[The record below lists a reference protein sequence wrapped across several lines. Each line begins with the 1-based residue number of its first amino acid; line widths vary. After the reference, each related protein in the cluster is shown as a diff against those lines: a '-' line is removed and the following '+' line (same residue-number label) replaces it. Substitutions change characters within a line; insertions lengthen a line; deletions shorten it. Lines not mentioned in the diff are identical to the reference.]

1 MLLSLFVSSLVFL
14 SGHLVTGERILLAGV
29 HVPSHLQHLQ
39 EVGQALAKRGHS
51 IYLAIDED
59 FPNRE
64 RFMKPEIMALTFH
77 STDVHFPRFW
87 SEMAKHRLMQRIM
100 GKEAQSIIYPMQRG
114 MQDCSNMMHDDMF
127 MSKVTALKFDLL
139 IFDGFFYCPCNVI
152 LASHL
157 SIPAVFVSCSFMG
170 WNARVPINP
179 AVTSLMIFDYSDRMT
194 FLQRLVNVA
203 FYVGSTVY
211 KINEQN
217 TTLLQKFAPGVTSWV
232 ELQQQTTVLYIIT
245 RDHLLE
251 WPEPQMPN
259 VIRIPGVTTH
269 PAGEL
274 PRQLNELMDAAGDG
288 VIIVSFGGTVVT
300 GQFPTE
306 VISKFFN
313 AFSQLKQTVIFKMS
327 GTNATLPGSVP
338 RNVHLFPW
346 LPQNDLLGHP
356 NTVLFITHC
365 GNNGQ
370 YESLYHGVPMIGFP
384 LFGEQ
389 SHNAFRMVNH
399 GYGLRMNILKF
410 TADGLVN
417 NIHKVLNEKS
427 FKMATQK
434 ASDILKSQPMTPQD
448 TAAYWVE
455 HVLKHGG
462 EHLRTGAM
470 DMPMYQFLMLDI
482 LLFVLVVSFLS
493 GYVLKTIFTVVCRKC
508 LRKQTKEKQQ

>member
-1 MLLSLFVSSLVFL
+1 MLLSLFISSVVFL
-14 SGHLVTGERILLAGV
+14 RGHLVTSERILLAGV
-29 HVPSHLQHLQ
+29 HVPSHLQQLQ
-39 EVGQALAKRGHS
+39 EVGEALDKRGHS
-51 IYLAIDED
+51 VYIVIDED

-64 RFMKPEIMALTFH
+64 KLVKPGITAVTFH
-77 STDVHFPRFW
+77 STDIHFPRYW
-87 SEMAKHRLMQRIM
+87 SETATHGLMSMIL
-100 GKEAQSIIYPMQRG
+100 GKEAQSVILSMQMG
-114 MQDCSNMMHDDMF
+114 MQDCSNMMQDDVF

-152 LASHL
+152 LASRL
-157 SIPAVFVSCSFMG
+157 SIPAVFVSCSFLG
-170 WNARVPINP
+170 WNARVSINP
-179 AVTSLMIFDYSDRMT
+179 AVTPLVIFDYSDRMT
-194 FLQRLVNVA
+194 FLQRLVNIVV
-203 FYVGSTVY
+203 YVGSTVY
-211 KINEQN
+211 KVNEHN
-217 TTLLQKFAPGVTSWV
+217 TTLLQKFAPGATSWT

-259 VIRIPGVTTH
+259 VIRIPGVTTR

-274 PRQLNELMDAAGDG
+274 PRQLKELMDAASDG
-288 VIIVSFGGTVVT
+288 AIVLSFGGTVSA
-300 GQFPTE
+300 QFPTE

-313 AFSQLKQTVIFKMS
+313 AFSQLKQTVIFKMN
-327 GTNATLPGSVP
+327 GTYVTMPINIP
-338 RNVHLFPW
+338 RNVHLLSW

-384 LFGEQ
+384 LFAEQ
-389 SHNAFRMVNH
+389 SHNAFRMVDH

-410 TADGLVN
+410 AADELVN

-434 ASDILKSQPMTPQD
+434 ASDILKSQPMTAQD
-448 TAAYWVE
+448 TAAYWVD
-455 HVLKHGG
+455 HVLKHGS
-462 EHLRTGAM
+462 EHLQTGAM
-470 DMPMYQFLMLDI
+470 DMSLYQFFMLDI

-508 LRKQTKEKQQ
+508 LRKQTKQKQL

>member
-1 MLLSLFVSSLVFL
+1 MLRSLFISSLIFL

-29 HVPSHLQHLQ
+29 HIPSHLQQLQ
-39 EVGQALAKRGHS
+39 EVGEALVKRGHS
-51 IYLAIDED
+51 VYIVIDED

-64 RFMKPEIMALTFH
+64 RVMKPGITVVTFH
-77 STDVHFPRFW
+77 STDVHFQRYW
-87 SEMAKHRLMQRIM
+87 SETATHGLMSMIL
-100 GKEAQSIIYPMQRG
+100 GKEAQSVILPMQMG
-114 MQDCSNMMHDDMF
+114 MQDCSNMMQDDVF

-152 LASHL
+152 LASRL
-157 SIPAVFVSCSFMG
+157 SIPAVFVSCSFLG

-179 AVTSLMIFDYSDRMT
+179 AVTPLVIFDYSDRMT

-203 FYVGSTVY
+203 VYVGSTMY
-211 KINEQN
+211 KVNEHN
-217 TTLLQKFAPGVTSWV
+217 TTLLQKFAPGVTSWT

-259 VIRIPGVTTH
+259 VIRIPGVTTR

-274 PRQLNELMDAAGDG
+274 PWQLKELMDAGTNG
-288 VIIVSFGGTVVT
+288 VIIHSFGSFN
-300 GQFPTE
+300 GQLPSE
-306 VISKFFN
+306 IMEIFFY
-313 AFSQLKQTVIFKMS
+313 AFSLLKQTVICKY
-327 GTNATLPGSVP
+327 GGGNATMPSNVP
-338 RNVHLFPW
+338 KNVHLLSW
-346 LPQNDLLGHP
+346 LPQSDLLGHP
-356 NTVLFITHC
+356 NTVLFVTHC
-365 GNNGQ
+365 GNSGQ

-384 LFGEQ
+384 LFAEQ
-389 SHNAFRMVNH
+389 PHNAFRMVDH

-410 TADGLVN
+410 TVDELVK

-434 ASDILKSQPMTPQD
+434 ASDILKSRPMTAQD

-470 DMPMYQFLMLDI
+470 DMPLYQFLMLDI

-493 GYVLKTIFTVVCRKC
+493 GYVLKTIFTVICRKC
-508 LRKQTKEKQQ
+508 LRKQTKQKQQ